1 MKQTPMKQIVEKF
14 NILGD
19 IESVKPLGNGL
30 INSTYKV
37 NTVGKET
44 PDYVSR
50 RGHAD
55 EQHYCGYRP
64 HTQETCGSRRH

>member
-1 MKQTPMKQIVEKF
+1 MEQTPMKQIVEKF

-44 PDYVSR
+44 PDYVL
-50 RGHAD
+50 
-55 EQHYCGYRP
+55 QCINTMCFP
-64 HTQETCGSRRH
+64 TWTC